1 MKTEEHREEIY
12 GKKAEIEMLED
23 PNRESHE
30 YPCMLLRL
38 FSREKPVKE
47 IGLPTMKNDFCEV
60 LSSGASGNQKG

>member
-1 MKTEEHREEIY
+1 
-12 GKKAEIEMLED
+12 MLED